1 MPDILDE
8 TMIKEPSSEIYK
20 AIIERERNP
29 RLVGARV
36 IMWSHPHSNR
46 GDSPVMLMKIGELV
60 IKKARRDP
68 IYLTFQ
74 NARRVR

>member
-1 MPDILDE
+1 
-8 TMIKEPSSEIYK
+8 
-20 AIIERERNP
+20 
-29 RLVGARV
+29 
-36 IMWSHPHSNR
+36 
-46 GDSPVMLMKIGELV
+46 MLMKIGELV